1 MPNPERDEAIV
12 SAYSILSLL
21 HHRGLVDS
29 KPNREDVEAAMNK
42 LQPFSK
48 KAEARMMR

>member
-12 SAYSILSLL
+12 AAYSILSLL

-29 KPNREDVEAAMNK
+29 PNNRADVEAAMNQ
-42 LQPFSK
+42 LHPFSR
-48 KAEARMMR
+48 KAEARMRR

>member
-21 HHRGLVDS
+21 HHRGLIDS
-29 KPNREDVEAAMNK
+29 PMNRADVESAMNK
-42 LQPFSK
+42 LRPFSE
-48 KAEARMMR
+48 KAERRMMR